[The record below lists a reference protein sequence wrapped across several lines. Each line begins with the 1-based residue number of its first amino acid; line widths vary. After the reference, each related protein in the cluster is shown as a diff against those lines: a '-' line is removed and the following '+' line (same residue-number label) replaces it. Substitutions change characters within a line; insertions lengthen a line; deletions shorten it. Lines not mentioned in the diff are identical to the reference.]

1 MLACEYRYAALQ
13 KHSQYMP
20 DRLAFPDLATLF
32 NCAIKRDAIPI
43 SPDTSVFLPWGRGLT
58 GPEHLEAAITRTGL
72 TYREAADKISM
83 TTRHLRSLRDG
94 HGDPHDAA
102 TRLLEQVT

>member
-43 SPDTSVFLPWGRGLT
+43 SPDTSVFLPWGKGLT
-58 GPEHLEAAITRTGL
+58 GPEHLEAAIACTGL
-72 TYREAADKISM
+72 SYREAAEKIST
-83 TTRHLRSLRDG
+83 TTRTLRRLRDG
-94 HGDPHDAA
+94 EGDPHEAA
-102 TRLLEQVT
+102 TRLLEYVI